1 MSTQLIFGN
10 TIHISNMIFI
20 ANGKNRQTNLFGHIG
35 QLMGK
40 AERLEKWENGTEKV
54 EVFRKRPKKKDK
66 TSVTILQICCSN
78 V

>member
-1 MSTQLIFGN
+1 
-10 TIHISNMIFI
+10 
-20 ANGKNRQTNLFGHIG
+20 
-35 QLMGK
+35 MGK
-40 AERLEKWENGTEKV
+40 STKKIYLATQGNLWGKAGRLEKWENGTEKV

>member
-20 ANGKNRQTNLFGHIG
+20 AIGKNRQTNLFGHTG

-40 AERLEKWENGTEKV
+40 AERGEVREMGKWHGESGSV
-54 EVFRKRPKKKDK
+54 SQ
-66 TSVTILQICCSN
+66 TS
-78 V
+78 